1 MTSKPP
7 TEKELLKGLDERTSH
22 SDELTQP
29 LPQELTPLARL
40 KGSVKRYDRPTDPV
54 WDEWFDSEGRATEDL
69 MTERLVGRERFARL
83 IEDSGG
89 IWLLPEVLNFLKFT
103 ESEVRDRLN
112 RNELLAFTIGPQSLG
127 FPRFQ
132 FDDENRCVI
141 VGVKPFLEETAS
153 WDPVSQIR
161 FLLVPYQPES
171 NGETPLDLLQ
181 RGETDRALE
190 LARLYLEQRP

>member
-1 MTSKPP
+1 MTSKRP
-7 TEKELLKGLDERTSH
+7 TEKELLEGLDERTSH
-22 SDELTQP
+22 SDELAEP
-29 LPQELTPLARL
+29 LLQELTPLEHLR
-40 KGSVKRYDRPTDPV
+40 GSVRRYDRPTDPV
-54 WDEWFDSEGRATEDL
+54 WDEWFDSEGRAKEGF
-69 MTERLVGRERFARL
+69 MTEPLGGRERFARL
-83 IEDSGG
+83 LEDSGG
-89 IWLLPEVLNFLKFT
+89 IWLLPEVSSFLKLT

-112 RNELLAFTIGPQSLG
+112 RNELLAFIIGPQSLG

-141 VGVKPFLEETAS
+141 VCVKPFLEETAS

-171 NGETPLDLLQ
+171 TGETPLDLLQ